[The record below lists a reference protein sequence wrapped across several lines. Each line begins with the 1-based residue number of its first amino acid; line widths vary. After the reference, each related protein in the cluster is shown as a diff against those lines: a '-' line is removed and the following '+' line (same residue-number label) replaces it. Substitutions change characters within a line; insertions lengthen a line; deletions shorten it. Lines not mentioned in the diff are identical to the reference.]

1 MINKQKLGLVF
12 GMFLGACHFVWS
24 LLVLSG
30 IAQPLMN
37 LIFRLHFIEPPYTI
51 APFNLGVAAT
61 LILVTSMTGYLIGW
75 LLAAISN
82 WLSAETSSLG
92 SISTVRRRQPAIRHN
107 Y

>member
-12 GMFLGACHFVWS
+12 GTFLGGWHFVWS

-37 LIFRLHFIEPPYTI
+37 LIFRLHFLEPPYTI
-51 APFNLGVAAT
+51 APFNFGVAAT
-61 LILVTSMTGYLIGW
+61 LILVTAMTGYVLGW
-75 LLAAISN
+75 VLAAISN
-82 WLSAETSSLG
+82 WLGSETSSIG
-92 SISTVRRRQPAIRHN
+92 SISTVRRRPRAVRHN